1 MDALFEKTAK
11 LPKVEIIKPSSV
23 IGRNTIDAIQS
34 GAVHGQAG
42 QADGIIRRI
51 KEIGEDA
58 TVVAT
63 GGLATMIS
71 KESDEIDKVDSLLT
85 LDGLKILYDKNKER

>member
-1 MDALFEKTAK
+1 MY
-11 LPKVEIIKPSSV
+11 
-23 IGRNTIDAIQS
+23 
-34 GAVHGQAG
+34 GQAG
-42 QADGIIRRI
+42 QADGLYAVLK

>member
-1 MDALFEKTAK
+1 MY
-11 LPKVEIIKPSSV
+11 
-23 IGRNTIDAIQS
+23 
-34 GAVHGQAG
+34 GQAG

-51 KEIGEDA
+51 KKEIGEDA